1 MKKISRVFKTLR
13 ILIFGWG
20 IIVPLSYLF
29 PLKKNLVLF
38 IGKSRGLF
46 FDNVK
51 YLYLYLHRL
60 QRNDIKYY
68 FLTEKKTVYNMLKQ
82 HNLPVLLHPTLRSIY
97 ALICSNV
104 VILCCMWNKRI
115 SFRAKKI
122 QLWHGIGFKI
132 LRYRTKPDAPV
143 IAKLEAAIRGR
154 DPIYDLFVS
163 TSDFYTQNVFSK
175 TMRVRN
181 FIESGYPRNDI
192 FFEQHPDEYDLL
204 GADKAA
210 FATIKE
216 LRGSGYKIILYAPTF
231 RETSRDAITDG
242 ALKLNVLSECAKKN
256 KMLFV
261 FKFHPSVRCS
271 KELGLPDNII
281 CYDSSK
287 DIQPLLKA
295 TDILVT
301 DYSSVYMD
309 YLLLD
314 RPIIFF
320 PYDYEQ
326 YNRESKNIQFD
337 YNSMT
342 PGPVCYSQD
351 QLQEAIINYTLSRK
365 DDFAKKREEIKKL
378 AFKYEDGRASE
389 RIWNFIT
396 KEYIEPSQRR
406 IV

>member
-216 LRGSGYKIILYAPTF
+216 LRGSG
-231 RETSRDAITDG
+231 
-242 ALKLNVLSECAKKN
+242 
-256 KMLFV
+256 
-261 FKFHPSVRCS
+261 
-271 KELGLPDNII
+271 
-281 CYDSSK
+281 
-287 DIQPLLKA
+287 
-295 TDILVT
+295 
-301 DYSSVYMD
+301 
-309 YLLLD
+309 
-314 RPIIFF
+314 
-320 PYDYEQ
+320 
-326 YNRESKNIQFD
+326 
-337 YNSMT
+337 
-342 PGPVCYSQD
+342 
-351 QLQEAIINYTLSRK
+351 
-365 DDFAKKREEIKKL
+365 
-378 AFKYEDGRASE
+378 
-389 RIWNFIT
+389 
-396 KEYIEPSQRR
+396 
-406 IV
+406 